1 MVLTRSL
8 KGAHKVIEVKE
19 IRKNFKKVEAVKG
32 VSLTINDGEILGL
45 LGPNG
50 AGKSTTISIISTLF
64 PPSSGEVLY
73 EGKNILKNPRG
84 FREILGVVPQEIA
97 LYPELT
103 GYENL
108 RFFGKV
114 YGLKGK
120 ELEERIQEVLEI
132 IGLNGRVRD
141 LVKNYS
147 GGMKRRVNIGCALLH
162 KPKIL
167 IMDEPTV
174 GIDPQSRNHILET
187 VKRLREQGM
196 TIIYTS
202 HYMEEVEYLC
212 DRIYIM
218 DHGEIIATGS
228 KEELKEQ
235 ISNEETMEVIFE
247 TIQDD
252 TIEVLKNI
260 IGVKAVNINDND
272 NRVTLIYEKGINI
285 LQLVFEK
292 AQETQKKIISI
303 QIKTPTLEDVFLKL
317 TGRTIRD

>member
-1 MVLTRSL
+1 M
-8 KGAHKVIEVKE
+8 IEVKE

-73 EGKNILKNPRG
+73 KGKDILKNPKG
-84 FREILGVVPQEIA
+84 FREILGAVPQEIA

-120 ELEERIQEVLEI
+120 ELEQRIQEVLEI
-132 IGLNGRVRD
+132 VGLNGRVRD
-141 LVKNYS
+141 LVKSYS

-187 VKRLREQGM
+187 VKRLREEGM

-260 IGVKAVNINDND
+260 VGVKAVNSNDNMI
-272 NRVTLIYEKGINI
+272 TLIYEKGINI

-292 AQETQKKIISI
+292 AQDRQEKIISI

>member
-1 MVLTRSL
+1 M
-8 KGAHKVIEVKE
+8 IEVKE

-187 VKRLREQGM
+187 VKSLREEGM

-252 TIEVLKNI
+252 TIKVLKNI

>member
-32 VSLTINDGEILGL
+32 VSLTIDDVEILGL

-73 EGKNILKNPRG
+73 EGKDILKNPKG
-84 FREILGVVPQEIA
+84 FREILGVVPQDIA

-141 LVKNYS
+141 LLKNYS

-187 VKRLREQGM
+187 VKRLREEGM

-235 ISNEETMEVIFE
+235 ISKEETMEVIFE
-247 TIQDD
+247 TIHDD

-260 IGVKAVNINDND
+260 VGVKAVNSND

-292 AQETQKKIISI
+292 AQDRQEKIISI

-317 TGRTIRD
+317 TGRTLRD

>member
-1 MVLTRSL
+1 MVLARSL

-19 IRKNFKKVEAVKG
+19 VRKNFKKVEAVKG

-73 EGKNILKNPRG
+73 KGKDILKNPKD

-120 ELEERIQEVLEI
+120 ELEKRIQEVLEI

-141 LVKNYS
+141 LIKNYS

-187 VKRLREQGM
+187 VKRLREEGM

-218 DHGEIIATGS
+218 DHGKIIATGS

-235 ISNEETMEVIFE
+235 ISKEETMEVIFE
-247 TIQDD
+247 TIDEY
-252 TIEVLKNI
+252 TVKALKNI
-260 IGVKAVNINDND
+260 IGVKAVNIND

>member
-32 VSLTINDGEILGL
+32 VSLTIDDGEILGL

-73 EGKNILKNPRG
+73 EGKDILKNPKG
-84 FREILGVVPQEIA
+84 FREILGVVPQDIA

-103 GYENL
+103 GYENFK
-108 RFFGKV
+108 FFGKV

-141 LVKNYS
+141 LLKNYS

-187 VKRLREQGM
+187 VKRLREEGM

-235 ISNEETMEVIFE
+235 ISKEETMEVIFE
-247 TIQDD
+247 TIHDD

-260 IGVKAVNINDND
+260 VGVKAVNSND

-292 AQETQKKIISI
+292 AQDRQEKIISI

-317 TGRTIRD
+317 TGRTLRD

>member
-1 MVLTRSL
+1 
-8 KGAHKVIEVKE
+8 VIEVKE
-19 IRKNFKKVEAVKG
+19 VRKNFKKVEAVKG

-73 EGKNILKNPRG
+73 KGKDILKNPKD

-120 ELEERIQEVLEI
+120 ELEKRIQEVLEI

-141 LVKNYS
+141 LIKNYS

-187 VKRLREQGM
+187 VKRLREEGM

-218 DHGEIIATGS
+218 DHGKIIATGS

-235 ISNEETMEVIFE
+235 ISKEETMEVIFE
-247 TIQDD
+247 TIDEY
-252 TIEVLKNI
+252 TVKALKNI
-260 IGVKAVNINDND
+260 IGVKAVNIND